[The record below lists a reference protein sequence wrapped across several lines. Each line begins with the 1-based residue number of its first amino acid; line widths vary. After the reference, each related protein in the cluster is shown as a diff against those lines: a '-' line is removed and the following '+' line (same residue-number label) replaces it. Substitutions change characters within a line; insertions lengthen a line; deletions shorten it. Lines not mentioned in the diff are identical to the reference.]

1 MKRKEERVCVIT
13 RQLLEMRMMV
23 MSTRN
28 GDAILL
34 MMMMTKMKQVE

>member
-1 MKRKEERVCVIT
+1 MRRKEERVCVIT